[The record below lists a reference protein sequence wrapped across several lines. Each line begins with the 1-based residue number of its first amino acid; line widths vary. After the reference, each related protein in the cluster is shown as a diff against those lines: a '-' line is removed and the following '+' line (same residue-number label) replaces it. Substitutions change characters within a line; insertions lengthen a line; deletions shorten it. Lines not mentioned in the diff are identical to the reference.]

1 MQSHEVVDGEV
12 PRLRCIEFD
21 DSPVV
26 EVHVLVAEPDRQKC
40 VGSPKKFNERLD
52 SVDGATGNFGF
63 EWFAL
68 VVDENINVVDG
79 DVGGEVERDVGAVV
93 AVDFAENE
101 TGEVHVLT
109 CFIDCFLLGGCCD
122 VVDE

>member
-12 PRLRCIEFD
+12 PRLGCIEFD

-40 VGSPKKFNERLD
+40 VGSPQKFNERLD
-52 SVDGATGNFGF
+52 SVDGATGYLGF

-68 VVDENINVVDG
+68 VVDEYFSVVDG

-93 AVDFAENE
+93 AVDCAEYE
-101 TGEVHVLT
+101 TEGFCVFT
-109 CFIDCFLLGGCCD
+109 RFIDCFLLGGC
-122 VVDE
+122 